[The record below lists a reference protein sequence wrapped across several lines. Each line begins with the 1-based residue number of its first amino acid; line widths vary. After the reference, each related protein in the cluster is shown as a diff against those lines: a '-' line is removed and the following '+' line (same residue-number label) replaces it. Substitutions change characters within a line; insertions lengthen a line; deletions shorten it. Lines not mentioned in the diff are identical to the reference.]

1 MDVDYIIV
9 GQGLGG
15 SILAFQMIEKGKHIA
30 VIDSPA
36 NNISSSVAAG
46 LFNPVTG
53 RRFVKT
59 WKADL
64 LFPFMESFYK
74 NVENTLKKRFFNAIP
89 LFRPFLNIEEQNEIQ
104 AKNNQQ
110 DLGNFVN
117 DIIPSGQFHS
127 VENQLGGVL
136 LNSTGYLDILEFIS
150 SVRAHIIKKG
160 VYSNEYFDHKKLDIT
175 LDVIKYRSLKATK
188 IIFCEGNNIS
198 SNPYFNWLPM
208 KPVKGEL
215 IFVTIDKPLDF
226 IYNRKVFIL
235 PFMNKLHKVG
245 ATYDWKNLDCKTT
258 IDTKNYFEDKLKT
271 ILNVNFKTE
280 RQLAGIRPAS
290 KDRRPFIGIHPENDR
305 IGI

>member
-15 SILAFQMIEKGKHIA
+15 SILAFQMIEKGKRIA

-74 NVENTLKKRFFNAIP
+74 KVENTLKKRFFNAIP

-110 DLGNFVN
+110 D
-117 DIIPSGQFHS
+117 
-127 VENQLGGVL
+127 
-136 LNSTGYLDILEFIS
+136 
-150 SVRAHIIKKG
+150 
-160 VYSNEYFDHKKLDIT
+160 
-175 LDVIKYRSLKATK
+175 
-188 IIFCEGNNIS
+188 
-198 SNPYFNWLPM
+198 
-208 KPVKGEL
+208 
-215 IFVTIDKPLDF
+215 
-226 IYNRKVFIL
+226 
-235 PFMNKLHKVG
+235 
-245 ATYDWKNLDCKTT
+245 
-258 IDTKNYFEDKLKT
+258 
-271 ILNVNFKTE
+271 
-280 RQLAGIRPAS
+280 
-290 KDRRPFIGIHPENDR
+290 
-305 IGI
+305 